1 MRSLRKALFAL
12 GGRGMMNVPAER
24 SVTLKS
30 PGNETAPLRPV
41 TLSSPFPHIL
51 QEECERPMSS
61 KANNPSTPEA
71 QHCDQDA
78 DAFTYLV
85 GFFGLFAFAI
95 FLFLLLFSRAFSLV
109 TLGPLYIPGIAVIA
123 LAATVALPFMRRYQA
138 FFGSER
144 GLTITK
150 AVGMACTCIAPIGL
164 LAEPLFIP
172 AALVMAFGVMALGFL
187 WSLYMCRFSHSA
199 LAKLLSFATI
209 LAAVISG
216 TLLCNEPPPS
226 DYFRHGGPWGCVL
239 AFRAQHQGPYPA

>member
-1 MRSLRKALFAL
+1 
-12 GGRGMMNVPAER
+12 
-24 SVTLKS
+24 
-30 PGNETAPLRPV
+30 
-41 TLSSPFPHIL
+41 
-51 QEECERPMSS
+51 MSS

-216 TLLCNEPPPS
+216 TLLCNEPPPQRLFS
-226 DYFRHGGPWGCVL
+226 PWWSLGLRLGFPCSTS
-239 AFRAQHQGPYPA
+239 RALPSLTT

>member
-1 MRSLRKALFAL
+1 MYLLSVPSPLRVLATKQL
-12 GGRGMMNVPAER
+12 P
-24 SVTLKS
+24 
-30 PGNETAPLRPV
+30 RPV
-41 TLSSPFPHIL
+41 TLGSLFPHIL

-71 QHCDQDA
+71 QYCNQEA

-85 GFFGLFAFAI
+85 GFFGLFTFATFI
-95 FLFLLLFSRAFSLV
+95 FLLLFSRAFSLV
-109 TLGPLYIPGIAVIA
+109 ALGYIRIPGVAVIA
-123 LAATVALPFMRRYQA
+123 LTATIALPFMRRYQA
-138 FFGSER
+138 FFGSDR
-144 GLTITK
+144 GMTITK

-164 LAEPLFIP
+164 LAEPLFIL
-172 AALVMAFGVMALGFL
+172 AALVMTFGVMALGFL

-216 TLLCNEPPPS
+216 TLLCNEPPPPS

-239 AFRAQHQGPYPA
+239 AFRTQHQKPYPA